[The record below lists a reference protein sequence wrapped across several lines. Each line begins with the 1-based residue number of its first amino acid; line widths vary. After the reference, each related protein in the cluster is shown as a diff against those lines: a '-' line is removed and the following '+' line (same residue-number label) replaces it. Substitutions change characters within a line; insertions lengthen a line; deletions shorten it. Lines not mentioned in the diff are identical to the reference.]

1 VRRSKGAE
9 SRERTLFRELRN
21 LDRHELRRVLI
32 FVRGLLLAAGDRA
45 AAAQGSVDDAV
56 SYRLESVKCGKP
68 GCKSCPHGP
77 YWYAYF
83 REGKRLR
90 SRYIGKILPQEAGV
104 EEAPPQS
111 WGSRD

>member
-1 VRRSKGAE
+1 VRRSEGAAN
-9 SRERTLFRELRN
+9 RERTLFRELRL

-32 FVRGLLLAAGDRA
+32 FVRGLLLAAGDAPA
-45 AAAQGSVDDAV
+45 ASNGSNDETV

-90 SRYIGKILPQEAGV
+90 SRYIGKILPDDAAVPADTAE
-104 EEAPPQS
+104 
-111 WGSRD
+111 

>member
-1 VRRSKGAE
+1 MRDP
-9 SRERTLFRELRN
+9 ERALFRQLRG

-32 FVRGLLLAAGDRA
+32 FVRGLLAARGDDAADTGDIDGDR
-45 AAAQGSVDDAV
+45 V
-56 SYRLESVKCGKP
+56 SYRLETVNCGKP

-90 SRYIGKILPQEAGV
+90 SRYIGRPERT
-104 EEAPPQS
+104 PM
-111 WGSRD
+111 D